1 MSKKENTSCD
11 DGYGIFDVSVSMS
24 FQFTGHKS
32 AIPEVISCLR
42 RELCDM
48 ADNICVDEIA
58 VIKQEDSEE

>member
-48 ADNICVDEIA
+48 ADNACVDEIA